1 VREHFDTP
9 RTKLYCAMGVSGSP
23 EVLRSVIDIVGD
35 LDIQTLV
42 VTTTILGEEVWNS
55 SKRVLV
61 VPHVPAHLANP
72 LADVA
77 ITHAAAGTIQTAIH
91 SGTPLVGVPMQL
103 EQAGNISLVER
114 QGAGTML
121 SKLDLNRAQLTT
133 ALEKIVADDRY
144 RKNMLRLKQIQDRV
158 DGATNA
164 ARQIMSFLEERG

>member
-1 VREHFDTP
+1 
-9 RTKLYCAMGVSGSP
+9 MGVSGSP

-42 VTTTILGEEVWNS
+42 VTTTILGEEVWSS
-55 SKRVLV
+55 SKQVLV
-61 VPHVPAHLANP
+61 VPHVPAHLVNP

-77 ITHAAAGTIQTAIH
+77 ITHGGARTIQTAIH

-114 QGAGTML
+114 QGAGIML

-133 ALEKIVADDRY
+133 ALEKIVADDSY

-164 ARQIMSFLEERG
+164 ARQIVSFLEVKG